1 MHADN
6 TPFTITVCLA
16 LILALA
22 LCCAGCIVPSTP
34 LTSTPVPTTVIL
46 TPAQTPVP
54 ATLPPSVTTPEPA
67 LTAEVAD
74 QLTTASLSDGVT
86 ITYPSDWEKEEV
98 SELASRDYGRTTTN
112 IANFYSPDISQE
124 RRDSDG
130 PNPDTSTYSTLSIDV
145 DPSPVTDFEQY
156 FNLVTIA
163 LQNSYGSITITKHN
177 YQLKVSPNATS
188 EGYKSYQM
196 DFDTKTMR
204 ASYIFTNVDGTIY
217 IFAFKNPSPYSSEVK
232 DMVKSI
238 VITPPSAVKH
248 R

>member
-1 MHADN
+1 MHADH
-6 TPFTITVCLA
+6 TPFAATVCLV
-16 LILALA
+16 LILACA
-22 LCCAGCIVPSTP
+22 ICCAGCIVPSTP
-34 LTSTPVPTTVIL
+34 LTSTPVPTTAIL
-46 TPAQTPVP
+46 TPVQTLVP

-67 LTAEVAD
+67 LTTVIAD
-74 QLTTASLSDGVT
+74 PLTTVSLSDGVT

-98 SELASRDYGRTTTN
+98 SELAARDYGRTTTN

-130 PNPDTSTYSTLSIDV
+130 PNPDTSTYTALSIDV

-163 LQNSYGSITITKHN
+163 LQNSYGAITITKHN
-177 YQLKVSPNATS
+177 YQLKVSPTDTF

-204 ASYIFTNVDGTIY
+204 ASYVFTNVDGTIY
-217 IFAFKNPSPYSSEVK
+217 IFAFKNPSPYSNEVQA
-232 DMVKSI
+232 MVKSI
-238 VITPPSAVKH
+238 VITPASAAKH